1 MSKFIR
7 FLLWTIAILAVVG
20 AILRL
25 TLFES
30 WVIPEDHTWLAASVE
45 PTLRG
50 GDAVLL
56 LVRGTP
62 GFGDL
67 VRCADP
73 DDPSGYVVGRIVG
86 VENDAVDVQ
95 GARLLVNGTP
105 YNSTE
110 ACEQREL
117 TIQHPDT
124 GADVQLQCGRVDLG
138 GTWHF
143 RASSRKHNPSDDRKI
158 TVGPGQ
164 VFLLSDNRPYHLDSR
179 DFGPVQLDSCDAR
192 IVYRLWGRDGWTDS
206 SRRMDVIR

>member
-1 MSKFIR
+1 MSKFTR
-7 FLLWTIAILAVVG
+7 FVLWAVGIIAVVV
-20 AILRL
+20 AVLRL

-30 WVIPEDHTWLAASVE
+30 WVIPEDDSWLSASLE

-86 VENDAVDVQ
+86 LAHDTVDVR
-95 GARLLVNGTP
+95 GSSLRVNGTS

-110 ACEQREL
+110 ACEQREF
-117 TIQHPDT
+117 TVEHPDT
-124 GADVQLQCGRVDLG
+124 GAEVVFNCGRVDLG

-143 RASSRKHNPSDDRKI
+143 RGASLKHKASDNKKHTI
-158 TVGPGQ
+158 GEGQ
-164 VFLLSDNRPYHLDSR
+164 AFLLSDNRTLHVDSR
-179 DFGPVQLDSCDAR
+179 DFGTVEIATCNAR
-192 IVYRLWGRDGWTDS
+192 VVYRFWGRDGWSDS
-206 SRRMDVIR
+206 SRRLSLIR